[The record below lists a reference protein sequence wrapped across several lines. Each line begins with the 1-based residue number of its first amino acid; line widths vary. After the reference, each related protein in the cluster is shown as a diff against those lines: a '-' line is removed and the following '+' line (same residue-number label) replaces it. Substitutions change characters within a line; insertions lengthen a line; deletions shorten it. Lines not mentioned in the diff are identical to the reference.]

1 MIATVDIDS
10 HVQQLVKW
18 DSVVGNNASQYSKW
32 TPAAKYRDVPMAISG
47 GVVTLTLSNDVAL
60 APTAMVF
67 GVGGLNVSTSY
78 TLVAQQVI
86 LLHPLLNDPAVEV
99 FLRANPYADRQAM
112 RLIYEEVA
120 SAFSDAELT
129 CTSAADMDT
138 GKWHLYLDVDTHG
151 ELDIDAQIE
160 REMALHSA
168 FLQNIK
174 LRRAKEYFHVTVS

>member
-1 MIATVDIDS
+1 MIAAVDIDS

-18 DSVVGNNASQYSKW
+18 DSVVGNKAALYSQW
-32 TPAAKYRDVPMAISG
+32 TPAAKYRDVPMSISG
-47 GVVTLTLSNDVAL
+47 GVVTLALSNDVAL
-60 APTAMVF
+60 APSAMVF

-78 TLVAQQVI
+78 TLVSQQVV

-112 RLIYEEVA
+112 RQIYEEVA
-120 SAFSDAELT
+120 SKFSGAALT

-160 REMALHSA
+160 REMDLHSA
-168 FLQNIK
+168 FLQNQQ
-174 LRRAKEYFHVTVS
+174 LRHAKEYFHVTVS